1 MTTQKRDPG
10 MHQPSN
16 KHISHMPGHMDQ
28 YRCKMKSEA
37 IPQVKDTKQY
47 AKMVQ

>member
-1 MTTQKRDPG
+1 

-28 YRCKMKSEA
+28 YRCKTKSKT
-37 IPQVKDTKQY
+37 ILQVEGTKQY
-47 AKMVQ
+47 TKMVQWGMVI